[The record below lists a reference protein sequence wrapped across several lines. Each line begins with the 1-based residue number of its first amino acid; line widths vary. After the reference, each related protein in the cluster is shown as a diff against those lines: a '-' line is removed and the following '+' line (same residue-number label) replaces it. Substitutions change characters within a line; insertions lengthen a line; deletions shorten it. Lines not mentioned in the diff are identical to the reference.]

1 MSDLKI
7 LKLVPKSKAKAAEPA
22 AAPAALPAT
31 VPVPAPPK
39 IPSLSKQ
46 PPPITKIA
54 VAPQANSQPVTRS
67 APQPERA
74 PDSPLS
80 PLSPRPDGA
89 PRRRQRHR
97 HRDKDPNRER
107 REPRELPRL
116 APEEMLKM
124 YRTMYLSRRLDDK
137 EIQLK
142 NQNKIFFQISGAGHE
157 AILVAAGMVLRPG
170 YDWFY
175 PYYRDRALCL
185 QLGMTPLEQLLSAVG
200 AASDPNSHGR
210 QMPSHWGHKKLNI
223 VSQSSPTG
231 TQLLQA
237 VGCAEAGYRFKL
249 IKDLR
254 KRASTFHKDEVVYV
268 SLGDGTSSEGEFW
281 EALNTACNLKLPV
294 LFLLEDNGYAISVPV
309 EVQTAGGDV
318 SRLVKN
324 FPNLYLQRCDGTD
337 ALESLG
343 VMQRAAAYC
352 RAGRGPAFVHAKV
365 IRPYSHSLS
374 DDEKLYRPDEERVA
388 DAERDPVKRFG
399 ALLIDEKVIDQDGL
413 QKIKDEIDA
422 SVTEAADQALLTPE
436 TVKLYIYSD
445 VDPTSKEF
453 DTEEGAELS
462 GNAGTMVDLINR
474 CLHTELARDARVI
487 VFGEDVADCSREEF
501 LDKVKGKGGVFKVTA
516 NLQRK
521 FGSARV
527 FNSPLAE
534 ANIVGR
540 AIGMATR
547 GLKPVVEI
555 QFFDY
560 IWPAMHQIRN
570 ELAVLRWRSGGDW
583 KAPVVMRV
591 PVGGYLKGG
600 AVYHSQSGVSTFTQ
614 IPGLRVIYPSNA
626 LDANGLLRT
635 AIRCDD
641 PVLFLEHKHLYRQ
654 AYNKSQYPPDDF
666 MIPFGKAKTVRA
678 GTDLSIITYG
688 ALVQRSLVA
697 AKQAEQQ
704 GISVEV
710 IDLRSL
716 QPYDWNAVVTTVKK
730 TARVIVAHEDSL
742 SFGYGAEIAAR
753 IADELFEHLDAPVRR
768 VAALD
773 TFVAYAPQLEDTIL
787 PQVSDVAKAIT
798 ALHGY

>member
-1 MSDLKI
+1 MMKTDTKI
-7 LKLVPKSKAKAAEPA
+7 LKLVRRTDAMGSAATTEA
-22 AAPAALPAT
+22 HEQSGL
-31 VPVPAPPK
+31 
-39 IPSLSKQ
+39 
-46 PPPITKIA
+46 
-54 VAPQANSQPVTRS
+54 
-67 APQPERA
+67 
-74 PDSPLS
+74 D
-80 PLSPRPDGA
+80 
-89 PRRRQRHR
+89 
-97 HRDKDPNRER
+97 REQ
-107 REPRELPRL
+107 
-116 APEEMLKM
+116 MISI
-124 YRTMYLSRRLDDK
+124 YRTMYLSRRIDDK

-142 NQNKIFFQISGAGHE
+142 GQNKIFFQISGAGHE
-157 AILVAAGMVLRPG
+157 AILVAAGMAMKPG

-200 AASDPNSHGR
+200 AAADPNSHGR

-231 TQLLQA
+231 TQFLQA
-237 VGCAEAGYRFKL
+237 VGCAEASYRASL
-249 IKDLR
+249 LDEIKD
-254 KRASTFHKDEVVYV
+254 KVTNFKGDEVVYC
-268 SLGDGTSSEGEFW
+268 SSGDGTTSEGEFW

-294 LFLLEDNGYAISVPV
+294 VFLIEDNGYAISVPV

-318 SRLVKN
+318 SKLVEG
-324 FPNLYLQRCDGTD
+324 FPNLYIQRCDGTD
-337 ALESLG
+337 PLESLET
-343 VMQRAAAYC
+343 MQRAVEYARERKGAAL
-352 RAGRGPAFVHAKV
+352 VHAKV

-374 DDEKLYRPDEERVA
+374 DDEKLYRPDEERTS
-388 DAERDPVKRFG
+388 DAERDPIKRFG
-399 ALLIDEKVIDQDGL
+399 AQLIEEGIITQDEL
-413 QKIKDEIDA
+413 QRIKNEIDRE
-422 SVTEAADQALLTPE
+422 VTEAADEALLSPQPAVD
-436 TVKLYIYSD
+436 TVTQFVYSPD

-453 DTEEGAELS
+453 DTEDEAQELS

-474 CLHTELARDARVI
+474 CLHEEMARDSRI
-487 VFGEDVADCSREEF
+487 LVFGEDVADCSREEN
-501 LDKVKGKGGVFKVTA
+501 LEKVKGKGGVFKVTA

-521 FGSARV
+521 FGAARV

-560 IWPAMHQIRN
+560 IWPAYHQIRN
-570 ELAVLRWRSGGDW
+570 ELALMRWRSGNEF
-583 KAPVVMRV
+583 KCPIVMRV

-600 AVYHSQSGVSTFTQ
+600 AIYHSQSGTTIFTHT
-614 IPGLRVIYPSNA
+614 PGLRVVYPSNA

-654 AYNKSQYPPDDF
+654 AYNKSQYPPDGF
-666 MIPFGKAKTVRA
+666 LIPFGKAKTVRE
-678 GTDLSIITYG
+678 GKDISIITFG

-704 GISVEV
+704 GTSVEV
-710 IDLRSL
+710 IDLRTL
-716 QPYDWNAVVTTVKK
+716 APYDWEAITRSVKK
-730 TARVIVAHEDSL
+730 TGKVIVAHEDSR

-753 IADELFEHLDAPVRR
+753 ISDELFEYLDAPVRR

-773 TFVAYAPQLEDTIL
+773 TFVAYAPQLEDVIL
-787 PQVSDVAKAIT
+787 PQVEDVAKAI
-798 ALHGY
+798 AELNSY